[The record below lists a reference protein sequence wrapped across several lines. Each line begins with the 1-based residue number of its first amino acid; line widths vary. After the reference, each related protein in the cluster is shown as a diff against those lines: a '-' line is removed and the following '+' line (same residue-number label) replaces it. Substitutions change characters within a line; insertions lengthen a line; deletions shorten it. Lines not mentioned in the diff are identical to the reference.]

1 MSIAEMEEHAP
12 GSLQGGETPP
22 EGAWAAKR
30 AARAEAA
37 REERERRRRQVLTR
51 LTWHPDGRTLEQ
63 LARSLAWPGGAPG
76 VLTVLQH
83 LADDG
88 LVHERD
94 GVWRAGRA
102 PAAQEEAVAQQEQ
115 ERPSLA
121 EVILAAAGEWMTC
134 GELVARAKPRAPW
147 ASRTEIGLEVV
158 RLREAGEFEESALR
172 TQVRRRASD
181 PSPSVGGTLPLVP
194 GDIGGHADTTAAPTP
209 SEAPVSEGA
218 GTAPAPA
225 GETPESAPHPAT
237 GERAPTLRSRREA
250 AGLSRLQLATR
261 MAGWDPRRCPRV
273 PRDYIGQVERGH
285 RSPSAEWLALADQA
299 LAAEPP
305 AGAPPPAAPTPR
317 TDIRDRLREVVTG
330 QPGQTLKEVGAALG
344 CGPTRVSQLVREP
357 GSEYTVV
364 RDGVRRRL
372 YPSAERARA
381 GEASPGH
388 LAVVLA
394 YVSQHPGCAS
404 VDVATHMGCSPSWAR
419 RCMTEAGC
427 SSTRR
432 LGTTE
437 VAWYPPGE
445 APPPPSAPESRP
457 GAYGDRVRAAR
468 LAAGLSQRQ
477 LAERSGLT
485 QSDVSKV
492 ERGAH
497 VPGPER
503 VAAIEAVLGIAQ
515 PDAPASGLPPV
526 SPTGRAHDGA
536 PHCPPPPVEP
546 ATAQPSGEAA
556 AEDAAHTAP
565 EAGGSGE
572 DSTST
577 SPGRERAAPEPASV
591 GVHVVD
597 GQPLWWCDEPDC
609 ELTAGH
615 EEEHQDETGRRWL
628 TGERAVAP
636 VALHDYHRP
645 GGWEVAALADVDA
658 LLAELAGVDTR
669 PYIES
674 ERLDL
679 LRELAHRP
687 VHAELVAALRV
698 LDLVLDA
705 DERDLPLA
713 ARTGIVVGELRALRN
728 RGGE

>member
-1 MSIAEMEEHAP
+1 LSIAEMEEHAP
-12 GSLQGGETPP
+12 GSLQGGEAPP

-51 LTWHPDGRTLEQ
+51 LQWHPDGRTLEQ

-102 PAAQEEAVAQQEQ
+102 PAAQGEGVEREEQ
-115 ERPSLA
+115 ERPGLA

-134 GELVARAKPRAPW
+134 GELVARARAPW
-147 ASRTEIGLEVV
+147 ASRSEIALEVV
-158 RLREAGEFEESALR
+158 RLREAGELEESALR

-194 GDIGGHADTTAAPTP
+194 GDIGGHADTTTAPTP

-218 GTAPAPA
+218 GTAAAPA
-225 GETPESAPHPAT
+225 GETPESAPQPAT

-250 AGLSRLQLATR
+250 AGLSRLRLATR
-261 MAGWDPRRCPRV
+261 MAGWDPRRCPMGT
-273 PRDYIGQVERGH
+273 RDYIGQVERGH

-299 LAAEPP
+299 LAAEAP

-317 TDIRDRLREVVTG
+317 TDIRDRLRALVTG

-344 CGPTRVSQLVREP
+344 CDPTRVSQLVREP

-404 VDVATHMGCSPSWAR
+404 VDVATHMRCSPSWAR

-432 LGTTE
+432 LGTAE

-485 QSDVSKV
+485 QSDVSKI
-492 ERGAH
+492 ERGALA
-497 VPGPER
+497 GPER

-515 PDAPASGLPPV
+515 PDAPAPGLPPV

-536 PHCPPPPVEP
+536 PHCPPPPVEQ
-546 ATAQPSGEAA
+546 ATADGSGEPAPQA
-556 AEDAAHTAP
+556 AAHTAP
-565 EAGGSGE
+565 EAGGSVE
-572 DSTST
+572 DSMST

-597 GQPLWWCDEPDC
+597 GQPHPSWPNAFDLAFDLAQ
-609 ELTAGH
+609 EL
-615 EEEHQDETGRRWL
+615 
-628 TGERAVAP
+628 
-636 VALHDYHRP
+636 
-645 GGWEVAALADVDA
+645 
-658 LLAELAGVDTR
+658 
-669 PYIES
+669 
-674 ERLDL
+674 ERLRGEL
-679 LRELAHRP
+679 EAARERQEDTAQAY
-687 VHAELVAALRV
+687 AELVDALRV

-705 DERDLPLA
+705 DERDLPPA
-713 ARTGIVVGELRALRN
+713 ARTGLVVGMLRALR
-728 RGGE
+728 GGR